1 MSEIELI
8 PPANSLIES
17 LRAFGYSFE
26 TAIADLIDNSIT
38 AGATEINVHIDDDD
52 ELRVAVIDNG
62 TGMTPEELLLAMTPG
77 GRSPRDL
84 REPTDLGRFSL
95 GLKTASFSQ
104 CRRVTVMSRKNKT
117 VSAVTWDLD
126 LVAEREKW
134 VAVVHPD
141 AGVLSYFNELG
152 PQGTAVV
159 WEKIDRI
166 SGCELAGESR
176 ARAHALNAQ
185 TNALSD
191 HLQMVFHRFMEGE
204 RGFKRVDV
212 TVNGSL
218 LTPFDPFNRNHPAT
232 TFLPREVIQFA
243 GAEVVVQPVVLPH
256 FSKVD
261 KATWNRHAGPRG
273 YLRGQ
278 GFYVYRN
285 RRLIVDGSWLR
296 LMRQSPITQLARVQV
311 DIDNALDHEWR
322 IGVKKDSAELPLP
335 VRERLK
341 EIIDLIDLQARRPFT
356 RRGAMK
362 ASADRFPMWLRLQDA
377 GVISY
382 RANLE
387 HPSIGE
393 FSSLLPSELRAELE
407 RLLTLISSSLP
418 LDTIFS
424 DLGADGASVTPG
436 EVGREVL
443 ESGIRLMFDRLAEAG
458 LNSDDITVALLAVE
472 PYRSNRET
480 VEDLITALRK
490 DGK

>member
-1 MSEIELI
+1 MSEVELI
-8 PPANSLIES
+8 PPASSLIES

-26 TAIADLIDNSIT
+26 TAIADLIDNSL
-38 AGATEINVHIDDDD
+38 AADATEIDIHMDD
-52 ELRVAVIDNG
+52 EDDLRVAVVDNG
-62 TGMTPEELLLAMTPG
+62 NGMSSDELLLAMTPG

-84 REPTDLGRFSL
+84 REPSDLGRFSL

-104 CRRVTVMSRKNKT
+104 CRRVTVISRRDSFT
-117 VSAVTWDLD
+117 TAVSWDLD
-126 LVAEREKW
+126 LVAKRGKW
-134 VAVVHPD
+134 IAIVHPD
-141 AGVLSYFNELG
+141 PEALPYSSHLG
-152 PQGTAVV
+152 PHGTAVV
-159 WEKIDRI
+159 WENIDRI
-166 SGCELAGESR
+166 SGCELARGSR

-204 RGFKRVDV
+204 RGFKKIAV
-212 TVNGSL
+212 TVNGSRL
-218 LTPFDPFNRNHPAT
+218 IPFDPFNRNHPAT
-232 TFLPREVIQFA
+232 TFLPREVIHFA

-261 KATWNRHAGPRG
+261 KATWDRHAGPRG

-278 GFYVYRN
+278 GFYIYRN

-362 ASADRFPMWLRLQDA
+362 ASADRFPMWRRLQDA

-382 RANLE
+382 RVNSE
-387 HPSIGE
+387 HPSIGA
-393 FSSLLPSELRAELE
+393 FSLRLPSDMRADLE
-407 RLLTLISSSLP
+407 HLLTLISSSLP

-424 DLGADGASVTPG
+424 DLGADGASVTSG

-458 LNSDDITVALLAVE
+458 LSSDDITVALLAVE
-472 PYRSNRET
+472 PYRSNRER
-480 VEDLITALRK
+480 VEDLITSIRK
-490 DGK
+490 EGR